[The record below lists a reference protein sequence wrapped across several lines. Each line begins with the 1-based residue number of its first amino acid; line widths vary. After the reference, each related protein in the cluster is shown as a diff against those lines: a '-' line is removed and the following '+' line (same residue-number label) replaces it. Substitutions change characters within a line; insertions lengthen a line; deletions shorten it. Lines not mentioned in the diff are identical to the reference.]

1 MRDDPL
7 PGPVEM
13 LDGWDDDSPEA
24 SRRSRSWMIGA
35 VALFAVGAIVVVV
48 VVGGTHPSAIDQVTP
63 SESSSAPETSR
74 REASTS
80 PTAVTTQTPTGS
92 ANRAAVQLPA
102 LSSDDPAEPLRIS
115 LLDPAALAPSAGLIA
130 YRVQI
135 CVSDE
140 SAGVAS
146 DKVRVTAGNWQLA
159 AFPGTVDPSA
169 GVPGV
174 APQFPFETRLG
185 KGQCASGY
193 VTFAWNVVE
202 IPNAL
207 IYNDKRFGW
216 YWRLT

>member
-1 MRDDPL
+1 M
-7 PGPVEM
+7 
-13 LDGWDDDSPEA
+13 
-24 SRRSRSWMIGA
+24 
-35 VALFAVGAIVVVV
+35 
-48 VVGGTHPSAIDQVTP
+48 
-63 SESSSAPETSR
+63 
-74 REASTS
+74 
-80 PTAVTTQTPTGS
+80 
-92 ANRAAVQLPA
+92 
-102 LSSDDPAEPLRIS
+102 SDD
-115 LLDPAALAPSAGLIA
+115 
-130 YRVQI
+130 
-135 CVSDE
+135 

-159 AFPGTVDPSA
+159 AFPGTANPSA

-202 IPNAL
+202 TPNAL